1 MVLRGSEI
9 FCGKDSLAPVL
20 PWEKPGVC
28 PLLLLL
34 AAGWGSQLW
43 RLKALHLPLIAQ
55 EAYMRERGK
64 EERLKLY
71 AGFLSSLAPPS
82 PAKEGG
88 TFVARAFLERSCD
101 FSGVG
106 TEGYA

>member
-55 EAYMRERGK
+55 EAYMRERKGGK
-64 EERLKLY
+64 TEAVRWFLKQP
-71 AGFLSSLAPPS
+71 GTTFTSQ
-82 PAKEGG
+82 GG
-88 TFVARAFLERSCD
+88 WYLCS
-101 FSGVG
+101 
-106 TEGYA
+106 